1 MAHLALPHPPASFH
15 AGSHQ
20 YRYCYSTPFSARLP
34 PHPSPAQ
41 PNSIGSK
48 QSTPIMTTTNM
59 DQSIDPLLGGD
70 AAVNDSLPTYTQV
83 ITDHPAAT
91 KKKTPIKKSAGVR
104 KKRKVSGKSINN
116 SDNANDGSV
125 ASDHKENRDEIQIVI
140 CETTFKFYVLD
151 QALKGKKIWVPIS
164 SERSF
169 DIPITASPADQATSY
184 ADFVTQLLA
193 ECEAVEVN
201 TGRLVIE
208 SWKSEKPAV
217 TWAVS
222 IPRVAGFAK
231 GKPFLVNNEEAYNKW
246 IEALVENES
255 DATTLSLKMKN
266 PNAEAKRAHNAQVLA
281 KEAIR
286 TEAKR
291 MVIEAKEA
299 KRAEDLKS
307 GKRNLEDDN
316 DDEVEDL
323 LDDDNETDSDAVK
336 LMVRKLYATHPANT
350 HYDRGLPVYVNPAD
364 PSLFIPLTHGNAQ
377 IWAKSLI
384 QSKRGVSLQSP
395 PKVLRYESVLAKRIS
410 SKAKA
415 QAIGGSQPNCG
426 GCCSSSHHQNKSQAP
441 VSSDGP

>member
-15 AGSHQ
+15 AGSHR

-70 AAVNDSLPTYTQV
+70 AA
-83 ITDHPAAT
+83 
-91 KKKTPIKKSAGVR
+91 KKTPIKKSAGVR

-125 ASDHKENRDEIQIVI
+125 ASDHKENREEIQIVI

-184 ADFVTQLLA
+184 ADFVTQLSA
-193 ECEAVEVN
+193 ECKAVEVN

-246 IEALVENES
+246 IEALVENKS

-291 MVIEAKEA
+291 M
-299 KRAEDLKS
+299 
-307 GKRNLEDDN
+307 
-316 DDEVEDL
+316 
-323 LDDDNETDSDAVK
+323 
-336 LMVRKLYATHPANT
+336 
-350 HYDRGLPVYVNPAD
+350 
-364 PSLFIPLTHGNAQ
+364 
-377 IWAKSLI
+377 I
-384 QSKRGVSLQSP
+384 QSERGVSLQSP
-395 PKVLRYESVLAKRIS
+395 PKVLRYESVSANQIS

-441 VSSDGP
+441 VSSDGPRPGPNAGIREYVEFIGLREASKVIDILVENDMINYKSFRSSNLDRAELRGLGLTIGVVTELADNVGKFERHLAHQEAQEE